1 MDEETS
7 DLRPPPPQTET
18 IFRNPQRCKLKQLIT
33 VALHTE
39 EEESWYWG
47 LSVF

>member
-7 DLRPPPPQTET
+7 VLSTPPPQTET
-18 IFRNPQRCKLKQLIT
+18 IFRTPQSCKLKQLIT
-33 VALHTE
+33 LALHTE